1 MMIPSRNILRIPL
14 RLTAATVF
22 QCLKPNET
30 PSISRHLPP
39 PISRVQRF
47 SADSAAT
54 ESPRPTRCSELT
66 RVATLVD
73 GCDYQ
78 HWLVVVEPPEGYP
91 ERSQIVDHFITTL
104 ALALGSEEEAKR
116 SIYSVSTKYY
126 YAFGCKVSE
135 NLIHK
140 VKSLSNVRWVL
151 PDSYFCHM
159 ENDYGVVWHCY
170 HCVKPG
176 SEDEASGEPFGEG
189 EVVPY
194 DEKYHADWLRN
205 KTDDKYQ
212 STTRSRKSRRKERK
226 KMHGLQ
232 TLESTSRS

>member
-104 ALALGSEEEAKR
+104 ALALGR
-116 SIYSVSTKYY
+116 SQPLDYVFCFQL
-126 YAFGCKVSE
+126 FGIAIIVLSLVQKTRLLENHLVKV
-135 NLIHK
+135 
-140 VKSLSNVRWVL
+140 R
-151 PDSYFCHM
+151 
-159 ENDYGVVWHCY
+159 
-170 HCVKPG
+170 
-176 SEDEASGEPFGEG
+176 
-189 EVVPY
+189 
-194 DEKYHADWLRN
+194 
-205 KTDDKYQ
+205 
-212 STTRSRKSRRKERK
+212 
-226 KMHGLQ
+226 
-232 TLESTSRS
+232 

>member
-14 RLTAATVF
+14 RLTAAAVF

-104 ALALGSEEEAKR
+104 ALALGSFQAKFDDLVIHMWLSYMEKLWPHFLIFCSEEEAKR

-140 VKSLSNVRWVL
+140 VKCKV
-151 PDSYFCHM
+151 
-159 ENDYGVVWHCY
+159 
-170 HCVKPG
+170 
-176 SEDEASGEPFGEG
+176 
-189 EVVPY
+189 
-194 DEKYHADWLRN
+194 
-205 KTDDKYQ
+205 
-212 STTRSRKSRRKERK
+212 
-226 KMHGLQ
+226 
-232 TLESTSRS
+232 

>member
-14 RLTAATVF
+14 RLTAAAVF

-39 PISRVQRF
+39 PISRGQRF

-104 ALALGSEEEAKR
+104 ASALGSEEEAKR

-126 YAFGCKVSE
+126 YAFGCKGSE

-159 ENDYGVVWHCY
+159 ENDYG
-170 HCVKPG
+170 
-176 SEDEASGEPFGEG
+176 GEPFGEG

-205 KTDDKYQ
+205 KTDDNYQ

-226 KMHGLQ
+226 RMRGLQ
-232 TLESTSRS
+232 TLDSTRS

>member
-1 MMIPSRNILRIPL
+1 MTYYYMINCQATLEKFITTHIPFLALNPSSTSVDYRGCNLGFKSMMIPSRNILRIPL
-14 RLTAATVF
+14 RLTAAAVF

-104 ALALGSEEEAKR
+104 ALALGR
-116 SIYSVSTKYY
+116 
-126 YAFGCKVSE
+126 
-135 NLIHK
+135 
-140 VKSLSNVRWVL
+140 
-151 PDSYFCHM
+151 
-159 ENDYGVVWHCY
+159 
-170 HCVKPG
+170 
-176 SEDEASGEPFGEG
+176 
-189 EVVPY
+189 
-194 DEKYHADWLRN
+194 
-205 KTDDKYQ
+205 
-212 STTRSRKSRRKERK
+212 
-226 KMHGLQ
+226 
-232 TLESTSRS
+232 